1 MFFLFIKGIIFYLKN
16 IGYVYF
22 KKFEC
27 EIVNICY
34 IMMDDDIW
42 KLIVIGYIS
51 YLGYLKYGSI
61 IYFLKVYFLFF

>member
-34 IMMDDDIW
+34 MMMDDDIW

-51 YLGYLKYGSI
+51 YLGYFK
-61 IYFLKVYFLFF
+61 